1 LHQLTWRP
9 LQSLL
14 LLLPLRPGKSGLCS
28 SRFASQA
35 RLGKGNSWMGGG
47 TQTQMLMQ
55 RSMTYP
61 AKEEIGIETV
71 AVPGSHPTRSVRQ
84 SPLTGRLPAGG
95 NRTFFGTVRVDG

>member
-1 LHQLTWRP
+1 
-9 LQSLL
+9 
-14 LLLPLRPGKSGLCS
+14 
-28 SRFASQA
+28 
-35 RLGKGNSWMGGG
+35 MGGG

-84 SPLTGRLPAGG
+84 SPSRAACRRAEIEILWHR
-95 NRTFFGTVRVDG
+95 